1 VPARGVQSAAVASIA
16 DLGGSQM
23 SGPRRTRSALISTA
37 ACLVAGVL
45 AAPASAVS
53 PQAHTAGLEF
63 LGESTIASGATF
75 EGTVVGGLSS
85 WAYDEAR
92 DVYYALSDDQGGTF
106 TSTSTPARFYTLRV
120 DVSDGSLGAG
130 DVTVVD
136 VTTLLGADGQPF
148 PARSLDPEGLTL
160 TREDTLV
167 ITSEGIAPAIAPFI
181 REFDLSGHQLREL
194 PVPGAFIPDA
204 GGTHGVRF
212 NLGFEAAAVAP
223 NGQFLFV
230 GAENAVVQDGPA
242 ASVTTG
248 SPARLLRY
256 HDGRVDR
263 QYVYPTDPVVAPSSV
278 FTVNGLVELLPI
290 NNQFLLAM
298 ERSFSVGVGND
309 IRIYRIALPGA
320 TDVNGVDDLHQVDQ
334 VTPVQKTLLLN
345 LKGLGLTLDN
355 IEGMTL
361 GPRLPDGRQSLLL
374 VSDNN
379 FTTSPAQVSQFLLFA
394 LD

>member
-1 VPARGVQSAAVASIA
+1 
-16 DLGGSQM
+16 M
-23 SGPRRTRSALISTA
+23 SGPLRTRTALIATA
-37 ACLVAGVL
+37 ACLVAGAL

-53 PQAHTAGLEF
+53 PQAHTPGLEF
-63 LGESTIASGATF
+63 LGESTIAAGATF

-106 TSTSTPARFYTLRV
+106 TPRSTPARFYTLRV
-120 DVSDGSLGAG
+120 DLSDGTLGAG

-136 VTTLLGADGQPF
+136 VTTLLGANGQPF
-148 PARSLDPEGLTL
+148 DGRSLDPEGLTL
-160 TREDTLV
+160 TRDDTLI
-167 ITSEGIAPAIAPFI
+167 ITSEGIAPAIPPFV
-181 REFDLSGHQLREL
+181 REFDLSGQQIAVL
-194 PVPGAFIPDA
+194 PVPGAFTPSAD
-204 GGTHGVRF
+204 GTRGVRF

-230 GAENAVVQDGPA
+230 GAENAIAQDGPA

-248 SPARLLRY
+248 SRARLLRY
-256 HDGRVDR
+256 NLQSGRLDR
-263 QYVYPTDPVVAPSSV
+263 QYVYETDPVVAPSSG
-278 FTVNGLVELLPI
+278 FTVNGLVELLPV
-290 NNQFLLAM
+290 NNQFMLAM
-298 ERSFSVGVGND
+298 ERSFSAGVGND
-309 IRIYRIALPGA
+309 IRIYRVAVPGA
-320 TDVNGVDDLHQVDQ
+320 TDVSGVDDLDQ
-334 VTPVQKTLLLN
+334 LERVTPVQKTLLLN

-379 FTTSPAQVSQFLLFA
+379 FTLTPTPQVSQFLAFA

>member
-1 VPARGVQSAAVASIA
+1 
-16 DLGGSQM
+16 M
-23 SGPRRTRSALISTA
+23 SGPLRSRIALIATA

-53 PQAHTAGLEF
+53 PQAHTPGLDF
-63 LGESTIASGATF
+63 LGEATLASGLSF
-75 EGTVVGGLSS
+75 QSTVVGGLSS
-85 WAYDEAR
+85 LAYDEQR

-106 TSTSTPARFYTLRV
+106 TPTSTPARFYTLRI
-120 DVSDGSLGAG
+120 DVSDGSLDPG
-130 DVTVVD
+130 DVTVLA
-136 VTTLLGADGQPF
+136 VTTLLGSDGQPF
-148 PARSLDPEGLTL
+148 PGRSLDPEGMTL
-160 TREDTLV
+160 TRDDTLV
-167 ITSEGIAPAIAPFI
+167 VTSEGIAPTIAPFV
-181 REFDLSGHQLREL
+181 REFDLSGHQVADL
-194 PVPGAFIPDA
+194 PVPGAFTPNA
-204 GGTHGVRF
+204 AGTHGVRF

-230 GAENAVVQDGPA
+230 GAENALAQDGPA

-248 SPARLLRY
+248 SQARLLRY
-256 HDGRVDR
+256 RLTSGQVDR
-263 QYVYPTDPVVAPSSV
+263 EYVYPTDPVVAPSPI

-309 IRIYRIALPGA
+309 IRIYRVAIPGA
-320 TDVNGVDDLHQVDQ
+320 TDVNGVDDLHQLDQ
-334 VTPVQKTLLLN
+334 VTPVQKSLLLN
-345 LKGLGLTLDN
+345 LQDLGLTLDN

-361 GPRLPDGRQSLLL
+361 GPRLPDGRQSVLL

-379 FTTSPAQVSQFLLFA
+379 FTTTPPQVSQFLLFA

>member
-1 VPARGVQSAAVASIA
+1 MP
-16 DLGGSQM
+16 
-23 SGPRRTRSALISTA
+23 GPMRSRTALIATA

-53 PQAHTAGLEF
+53 PQAHTPGLEF
-63 LGESTIASGATF
+63 LGEATLPPAMPF
-75 EGTVVGGLSS
+75 EDTVVGGLSS

-106 TSTSTPARFYTLRV
+106 TPTSDPARFYTLRV
-120 DVSDGSLGAG
+120 DISDGSLGAG

-148 PARSLDPEGLTL
+148 PGRSLDPEGLTL
-160 TREDTLV
+160 TRDDTLIV
-167 ITSEGIAPAIAPFI
+167 TSEGIAPAIAPFV

-194 PVPGAFIPDA
+194 PVPGAFIPNA
-204 GGTHGVRF
+204 AGTHGVRF

-230 GAENAVVQDGPA
+230 GAENAVAQDGPA

-256 HDGRVDR
+256 HNGQVDR
-263 QYVYPTDPVVAPSSV
+263 QYVYPTDPVVAASSG
-278 FTVNGLVELLPI
+278 FTVNGLVELLPL

-298 ERSFSVGVGND
+298 ERSFSAGVGND
-309 IRIYRIALPGA
+309 IRIYRVALPGA
-320 TDVNGVDDLHQVDQ
+320 TDVNGVDDLDEVDQ

-355 IEGMTL
+355 LEGMTL
-361 GPRLPDGRQSLLL
+361 GPRLPDGRQSVLL

-379 FTTSPAQVSQFLLFA
+379 FTLVPAPQVSQFLLFA